1 MARYEIELSDE
12 TVMEADD
19 ARFLCDGKFV
29 ELIPRKTTS
38 IDGEPAT
45 VVINSSQIVAVEHKK
60 IGFSGGYRFGGD
72 KDSSFAKTE
81 GSI

>member
-12 TVMEADD
+12 TIIEADD

-29 ELIPRKTTS
+29 ELLPRKATS
-38 IDGEPAT
+38 IDGKPAAI
-45 VVINSSQIVAVEHKK
+45 VINSSQVIAIEHKK

>member
-12 TVMEADD
+12 TVIEADD

-29 ELIPRKTTS
+29 ELLPRKASS
-38 IDGEPAT
+38 IEGEQAT
-45 VVINSSQIVAVEHKK
+45 IVINSSQVLVIEHKK
-60 IGFSGGYRFGGD
+60 IGFSGGYRFGGE